1 MAKYKAEHGFE
12 IKHRSSDPSNPIE
25 GEIWYNTTT
34 QKLKLA
40 PQVAAWASGGAF
52 GSNATTGIRSAG
64 TLTAGLGAYG
74 RGDANSSAAV
84 AEAWEYDGSSWTAG
98 GDANTARAY
107 VAGCGTQTAAIYAGG
122 YDGEGMTE
130 SEEYNGSSWAEGDDL
145 NTGRWYPAS
154 TGSQTAAVQSL
165 GVTPGALS
173 NATEEYNGSSWTS
186 VTNHPAARRTAEG
199 AFGPQTA
206 AVFVG
211 NNQPPYPTSAVEHY
225 DGTNWTAGGSFNTA
239 RGYLFAFGASQT
251 AGVIVGGTNP
261 STTRK
266 NVTEEYDGTSWTT
279 NPATLAGAR
288 HDGGAAGTNT
298 AGFIMGGN
306 DGSNKTTTTEE
317 WTKAATVR
325 SVDTT

>member
-74 RGDANSSAAV
+74 RGTANSSAAV

>member
-1 MAKYKAEHGFE
+1 MGNYKTDHGFQ
-12 IKHRSSDPSNPIE
+12 IKRYSSDPPSPIA
-25 GEIWYNTTT
+25 GEIWYNSTT
-34 QKLKLA
+34 QVLKVA
-40 PQVAAWASGGAF
+40 PYMAAWASGGAF

-64 TLTAGLGAYG
+64 TLTAGLGAFG

-98 GDANTARAY
+98 GDANTARGY
-107 VAGCGTQTAAIYAGG
+107 QAGCGTQTAAIYAGG
-122 YDGEGMTE
+122 YDGEAMNE
-130 SEEYNGSSWAEGDDL
+130 SEEYNGSSWAEGSNL
-145 NTGRWYPAS
+145 NTGRWYAAS
-154 TGSQTAAVQSL
+154 TGTQTAAVQSL
-165 GVTPGALS
+165 GATPTLQV
-173 NATEEYNGSSWTS
+173 ATEEYNGSSWTS

-279 NPATLAGAR
+279 NPATIAGAR

-306 DGSNKTTTTEE
+306 DGSGKTTTTEE

>member
-34 QKLKLA
+34 QTLKVA

-74 RGDANSSAAV
+74 RGTANSSAAV